1 MFHTAETIN
10 FIWPWLFHLASI
22 IGVLLALLLI
32 SQVLRSPRT
41 PSVTLG
47 WLTVI
52 ILLPIIGIPLYL
64 ALGARKFKTR
74 INSKGKIRLPDTDD
88 THNHPVHSLLVSLG
102 IPSSNKNNLVHFHR
116 DGRVA
121 WEELTALLE
130 GAQKSIDIAIYILGD
145 DYIGLQILSI
155 LEQKVSQGIKV
166 RLLLDGVGSFKLPGK
181 RLRPLQQ
188 QGGEVA
194 WFIPVIHRPLR
205 GRTNLRNHRKIV
217 IVDEKKVFTGGR
229 NFSMKYLGP
238 DCPQNCWIDLSF
250 IQQGPV
256 VSTYSVIFEA
266 DWSFAAHTTAV
277 HKKNTHSIEVVGSSR
292 VQAIPSGPDVAD
304 DPIYAA
310 ILTACYEARHRI
322 LIATPYYVPDSGIQ
336 EALKLAALRGVEVDL
351 ILPAKSNHP
360 LADIARNRYLRELSG
375 VGVRIWWLSGTML
388 HAKAMVIDTS
398 FAMAGSANLDIR
410 SLFLNCEIMSCFY
423 SVEDINWLIN
433 WFEKLCEA
441 SNRHYPQPAGS
452 IREMIEGLTLL
463 TIYQL

>member
-1 MFHTAETIN
+1 MFHATEIN

-74 INSKGKIRLPDTDD
+74 INSKGKIHLPDTDD

-102 IPSSNKNNLVHFHR
+102 IPSSNKNNLVRFHH

-121 WEELTALLE
+121 WEELTTLLE
-130 GAQKSIDIAIYILGD
+130 SAQKSIDIAIYILGD
-145 DYIGLQILSI
+145 DYIGMQVLSI
-155 LEQKVSQGIKV
+155 LEKKASQGIKV

-181 RLRPLQQ
+181 RLRALEQ

-217 IVDEKKVFTGGR
+217 IVDEEKVFTGGR

-238 DCPQNCWIDLSF
+238 DCPQHCWIDLSF
-250 IQQGPV
+250 TQQGPV

-266 DWSFAAHTTAV
+266 DWCFAAHTTTD
-277 HKKNTHSIEVVGSSR
+277 HERKTHRIEAVGSSR

-310 ILTACYEARHRI
+310 ILTACYEARQRI
-322 LIATPYYVPDSGIQ
+322 FIATPYYVPDSGIQ

-351 ILPAKSNHP
+351 ILPEKSNHP
-360 LADIARNRYLRELSG
+360 LADIARNRYLRELSS
-375 VGVRIWWLSGTML
+375 VGVRIWLFSDTML
-388 HAKAMVIDTS
+388 HAKAMVIDTG

-423 SVEDINWLIN
+423 SEEDINWLIN
-433 WFEKLCEA
+433 WFEKLRDA

-463 TIYQL
+463 TVYQL